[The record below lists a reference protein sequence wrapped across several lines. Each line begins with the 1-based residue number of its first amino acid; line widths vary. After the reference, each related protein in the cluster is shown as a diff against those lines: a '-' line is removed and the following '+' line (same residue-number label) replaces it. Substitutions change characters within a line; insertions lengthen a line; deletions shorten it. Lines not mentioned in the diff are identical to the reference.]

1 MLIGTPGRILELMK
15 NKKVKAQLLKTIVM
29 DEVDQLFQEEE
40 LSLTKQIL
48 THTPTEYQLVFYS
61 ATADRVVNQAQSL
74 SQKLQVIDV
83 TEEDTSA
90 GQVAHYFIRLAPRKK
105 ADYLRRLA
113 HTEAF
118 RSMVF
123 FNQVADLG
131 AAEEKL
137 VYENVPAIGLASDQS
152 KQLRKL
158 AIDQFKAERVKLL
171 LTTDIAARGLD
182 FTGVPYVVNVD
193 VP

>member
-1 MLIGTPGRILELMK
+1 
-15 NKKVKAQLLKTIVM
+15 M

-40 LSLTKQIL
+40 LSLTKQFL

-83 TEEDTSA
+83 TEEDTSSRPSRPLLYS
-90 GQVAHYFIRLAPRKK
+90 VSTKKK

-123 FNQVADLG
+123 FNQVVDLG
-131 AAEEKL
+131 AAEEKISL
-137 VYENVPAIGLASDQS
+137 
-152 KQLRKL
+152 
-158 AIDQFKAERVKLL
+158 
-171 LTTDIAARGLD
+171 
-182 FTGVPYVVNVD
+182 
-193 VP
+193 